1 MAVIQIL
8 TIYIW
13 FHIYVAFSFN
23 TNYADETIAKFVNNL
38 RNRYT
43 RAISSVDEMDRRERE
58 SRAQPPLQNER
69 EWQ

>member
-1 MAVIQIL
+1 ML
-8 TIYIW
+8 P
-13 FHIYVAFSFN
+13 FHFN

-43 RAISSVDEMDRRERE
+43 RAISIVDEMDRRERE